1 MNNYENDSKYNKST
15 LYFVTSLPR
24 TGTTSL
30 CKMADICG
38 LKSLH
43 ILRHSSFYKALKNH
57 DFFADTPFYSP
68 EFLIGI
74 LEYGIQ
80 EKYKI
85 KFIHSIRD
93 IDIHL
98 HSLNKLYKTWK
109 PPDVNHIAKKLDLFD
124 NLNYSKFSKKYIQQ
138 HHLYIKNIS
147 NMYSIEILDYVF
159 SDGWDSFCRF
169 IEKPVPSEKIPW
181 LNKL

>member
-1 MNNYENDSKYNKST
+1 MNNKQT

-43 ILRHSSFYKALKNH
+43 ILRGISFYAAIENNSN
-57 DFFADTPFYSP
+57 FFADSPFYSP

-80 EKYKI
+80 QQYSI
-85 KFIHSIRD
+85 KFIYSIRD
-93 IDIHL
+93 TDSHVN
-98 HSLNKLYKTWK
+98 SLNKLYKTWT
-109 PPDVNHIAKKLDLFD
+109 PPKINHITKKIDLFD
-124 NLNYSKFSKKYIQQ
+124 NLNYSKFSREYIQL
-138 HHLYIKNIS
+138 HHTYIQNIA
-147 NMYSIEILDYVF
+147 NMYNIELLSYIF
-159 SDGWDSFCRF
+159 SDGWENFCRF
-169 IEKPVPSEKIPW
+169 IDRPVPNAKIPW